1 VSALSREHHLNAKGF
16 TFIELVLVMVILA
29 VLVAVGLPAYVNIT
43 KQAESAA
50 AEATI
55 GALGTALKVNSIQKL
70 VAGQAIAP
78 HNPFADLVR
87 PPSNYAGA
95 FGDVDLTNCP
105 PGQWAYQSGNAANGN
120 WAAVL
125 YRSKATL
132 TTAFAWGGAQ
142 WLVYEVKTETNSAGQ
157 TVGLSLTEYPPLHK
171 W

>member
-1 VSALSREHHLNAKGF
+1 MQREGSLIVRGF
-16 TFIELVLVMVILA
+16 TFIELVVAIVVLAILA
-29 VLVAVGLPAYVNIT
+29 AVAYPVYVNIS

-50 AEATI
+50 AEGTI
-55 GALGTALKVNSIQKL
+55 AAMRSALNINSIQKL

-78 HNPFADLVR
+78 HNPFDDLVR

-95 FGDVDLTNCP
+95 FGDVDLSNCP
-105 PGQWAYQSGNAANGN
+105 PGQWAFQSGNASNGN

-125 YRSKATL
+125 YRPNATL

-142 WLVYEVKTETNSAGQ
+142 WLVYEVKTDTNSAGQ
-157 TVGLSLTEYPPLHK
+157 TIGLSLTEYPPQHK